1 MVDPRLRELLEDV
14 AGGGT
19 SPDDALDRLRTLPF
33 ADLGFARVDHHRPLR
48 QGFPEAVYAPGKT
61 AEQCA
66 AIVAELVAGPT
77 TAGPTTAGSDER
89 ATVGGARPVLLTRA
103 DQAQAAAALALTP
116 GGRYDPVARLAVWK
130 PHPRRTG
137 SAVVAC
143 AGTADLP
150 VAEEAAGT
158 LTALGWPPVRLTDV
172 GVAGIHR
179 LLAEEPV
186 LQAADV
192 ILVVAG
198 MEGALASAVG
208 GLAAAPIISVPTSA
222 GYGSSLEGV
231 TAMLAMLASC
241 APGVA
246 VMGIDN
252 GYGAAVAAARILAA
266 LERAREVHQPP
277 PRQDQP

>member
-1 MVDPRLRELLEDV
+1 MVDPSLRALLEDV
-14 AGGGT
+14 AGGAT
-19 SPDDALDRLRTLPF
+19 SPADALDRLRTLPF
-33 ADLGFARVDHHRPLR
+33 ADLGFARVDHHRQLR

-61 AEQCA
+61 PAQCA

-77 TAGPTTAGSDER
+77 AG
-89 ATVGGARPVLLTRA
+89 PVLLTRA
-103 DQAQAAAALALTP
+103 DEATAAVALAAVP
-116 GGRYDPVARLAVWK
+116 DGHYDPVARLAVWK
-130 PHPRRTG
+130 PLPRRTG

-150 VAEEAAGT
+150 VAEEAAAT
-158 LTALGWPPVRLTDV
+158 LAALGWPPVRLTDV

-192 ILVVAG
+192 IVVVAG

-208 GLAAAPIISVPTSA
+208 GLAAAPIISVPTSV

-231 TAMLAMLASC
+231 TALLAMLASC

-252 GYGAAVAAARILAA
+252 GYGAACAAARILGA
-266 LERAREVHQPP
+266 LERARQ
-277 PRQDQP
+277 

>member
-1 MVDPRLRELLEDV
+1 MVDPRLYQLLEDV
-14 AGGGT
+14 AGGTT
-19 SPDDALDRLRTLPF
+19 SPAAALERLRSLPF

-61 AEQCA
+61 PDQCA
-66 AIVAELVAGPT
+66 AIVEELVAGPM
-77 TAGPTTAGSDER
+77 AG
-89 ATVGGARPVLLTRA
+89 PVLLTRA
-103 DQAQAAAALALTP
+103 DEEQAAAALARTP
-116 GGRYDPVARLAVWK
+116 GGRYDPVARLGVWQ
-130 PHPRRTG
+130 PLPRRTG

-150 VAEEAAGT
+150 VAEEAAAT
-158 LTALGWPPVRLTDV
+158 LTALGWPPARLTDV

-186 LQAADV
+186 LGAADV
-192 ILVVAG
+192 IVVVAG

-208 GLAAAPIISVPTSA
+208 GLAAAPVISVPTSA

-231 TAMLAMLASC
+231 TALLAMLASC

-252 GYGAAVAAARILAA
+252 GYGAACAAARILGA
-266 LERAREVHQPP
+266 LERARS
-277 PRQDQP
+277 

>member
-1 MVDPRLRELLEDV
+1 MSDPRLRELLEDV

-61 AEQCA
+61 PEQCA
-66 AIVAELVAGPT
+66 AIVAELVGGPC
-77 TAGPTTAGSDER
+77 P
-89 ATVGGARPVLLTRA
+89 GGGHARSGGGPVLLTRA
-103 DQAQAAAALALTP
+103 TEEQAAAALAVTP
-116 GGRYDPVARLAVWK
+116 AGSWDPVARLGVWK
-130 PHPRRTG
+130 PQPRRTG
-137 SAVVAC
+137 TAVVAC

-150 VAEEAAGT
+150 VAEEAAAT
-158 LTALGWPPVRLTDV
+158 LAALGWPPVRLSDV

-192 ILVVAG
+192 IVVVAG

-208 GLAAAPIISVPTSA
+208 GLAAAPVISVPTSA

-231 TAMLAMLASC
+231 TALLAMLASC

-252 GYGAAVAAARILAA
+252 GYGAAVAAGRILAA
-266 LERAREVHQPP
+266 LERAR
-277 PRQDQP
+277 R

>member
-1 MVDPRLRELLEDV
+1 MADPNLRELLEDV
-14 AGGGT
+14 AGGTT
-19 SPDDALDRLRTLPF
+19 SPAAALERLRGLPF

-61 AEQCA
+61 AEHCA

-77 TAGPTTAGSDER
+77 TG
-89 ATVGGARPVLLTRA
+89 PVLLTRA
-103 DQAQAAAALALTP
+103 DEPTAATALARVP
-116 GGRYDPVARLAVWK
+116 GGRYDPVARLGIWK
-130 PHPRRTG
+130 PLRRRTG
-137 SAVVAC
+137 TAVVAC

-150 VAEEAAGT
+150 VAEEAAAT

-179 LLAEEPV
+179 LLAEEAA

-192 ILVVAG
+192 IVVVAG

-208 GLAAAPIISVPTSA
+208 GLAAAPIVSVPTSA
-222 GYGSSLEGV
+222 GYGSSFEGV
-231 TAMLAMLASC
+231 TALLAMLASC

-246 VMGIDN
+246 VLGIDN
-252 GYGAAVAAARILAA
+252 GYGAACAAARILGTM
-266 LERAREVHQPP
+266 ERARTP
-277 PRQDQP
+277 DDAS

>member
-1 MVDPRLRELLEDV
+1 MVDPSLRALLEDV
-14 AGGGT
+14 ADGAT
-19 SPDDALDRLRTLPF
+19 SPAAALERLRTLPF

-61 AEQCA
+61 PAQCA
-66 AIVAELVAGPT
+66 AIVAELVNGPT
-77 TAGPTTAGSDER
+77 SG
-89 ATVGGARPVLLTRA
+89 PVLLTRVDEA
-103 DQAQAAAALALTP
+103 TVATVLAVVP
-116 GGRYDPVARLAVWK
+116 GGHYDPVACLGVWK
-130 PHPRRTG
+130 PLSRRTG
-137 SAVVAC
+137 SAVLAC

-150 VAEEAAGT
+150 VAEEAAVT

-208 GLAAAPIISVPTSA
+208 GLAAAPIVAVPTST

-231 TAMLAMLASC
+231 TALLAMLASC
-241 APGVA
+241 APGVT

-252 GYGAAVAAARILAA
+252 GYGAAVAAARILAG
-266 LERAREVHQPP
+266 LERARTADRPGAEP
-277 PRQDQP
+277 

>member
-1 MVDPRLRELLEDV
+1 MVDPSLHQLLEDV
-14 AGGGT
+14 ARGAT
-19 SPDDALDRLRTLPF
+19 SPAAALERLRGLRF

-61 AEQCA
+61 PAQCA
-66 AIVAELVAGPT
+66 AIVAELAAGPT
-77 TAGPTTAGSDER
+77 AG
-89 ATVGGARPVLLTRA
+89 PVLLTRA
-103 DQAQAAAALALTP
+103 GEDVAAAALARTP
-116 GGRYDPVARLAVWK
+116 GGRYDPVARLAVWN
-130 PHPRRTG
+130 PLPRRTG

-150 VAEEAAGT
+150 VAEEAATT
-158 LTALGWPPVRLTDV
+158 LAALGWPPARLTDV

-192 ILVVAG
+192 IVVVAG

-208 GLAAAPIISVPTSA
+208 GLAAAPVISVPTSA

-231 TAMLAMLASC
+231 TALLAMLASC

-252 GYGAAVAAARILAA
+252 GYGAACAAARILGA
-266 LERAREVHQPP
+266 LERARTGDRP
-277 PRQDQP
+277 

>member
-1 MVDPRLRELLEDV
+1 MVDPTLRQLLDDV
-14 AGGGT
+14 AGGTT

-48 QGFPEAVYAPGKT
+48 QGFPEAVYSPGKT
-61 AEQCA
+61 PAQCA
-66 AIVAELVAGPT
+66 AIVAELVSGPT
-77 TAGPTTAGSDER
+77 SG
-89 ATVGGARPVLLTRA
+89 PVLLTRVDEA
-103 DQAQAAAALALTP
+103 TAAEALALTP
-116 GGRYDPVARLAVWK
+116 GGHYDPVARLGIWK
-130 PHPRRTG
+130 PLPKRTG
-137 SAVVAC
+137 TPVVAC

-150 VAEEAAGT
+150 VAEEASAT

-231 TAMLAMLASC
+231 TALLAMLASC

-252 GYGAAVAAARILAA
+252 GYGAACAAARILGA
-266 LERAREVHQPP
+266 LERARTTDHHP
-277 PRQDQP
+277 

>member
-1 MVDPRLRELLEDV
+1 MVDPILRELLEDV

-19 SPDDALDRLRTLPF
+19 SPAAALERLRSLPF

-61 AEQCA
+61 PAQCA
-66 AIVAELVAGPT
+66 AIVAELVNGPT
-77 TAGPTTAGSDER
+77 AG
-89 ATVGGARPVLLTRA
+89 PVLLTRA
-103 DQAQAAAALALTP
+103 DEIAAGAALAQTP
-116 GGRYDPVARLAVWK
+116 GGHYDPVARLGIWK
-130 PHPRRTG
+130 PRPRRAG
-137 SAVVAC
+137 EAVVAC

-150 VAEEAAGT
+150 VAEEAAAT
-158 LTALGWPPVRLTDV
+158 LGALGWPPTRLTDV

-179 LLAEEPV
+179 LLTEAPV

-208 GLAAAPIISVPTSA
+208 GLVAAPVIAVPTSA

-231 TAMLAMLASC
+231 TALLAMLASC

-252 GYGAAVAAARILAA
+252 GYGAACAAARILGR
-266 LERAREVHQPP
+266 LEEARTP
-277 PRQDQP
+277 

>member
-1 MVDPRLRELLEDV
+1 MVDPSLHQLLEDV
-14 AGGGT
+14 ARGAT
-19 SPDDALDRLRTLPF
+19 SPAAALERLRGLPF

-61 AEQCA
+61 PAQCA
-66 AIVAELVAGPT
+66 AIVAELAAGPT
-77 TAGPTTAGSDER
+77 AG
-89 ATVGGARPVLLTRA
+89 PVLLTRA
-103 DQAQAAAALALTP
+103 GEDAAAAALARTP
-116 GGRYDPVARLAVWK
+116 GGRYDPVARLAVWN
-130 PHPRRTG
+130 PLPRRTG

-150 VAEEAAGT
+150 VAEEAATT
-158 LTALGWPPVRLTDV
+158 LAALGWPPARLTDV

-192 ILVVAG
+192 IVVVAG

-208 GLAAAPIISVPTSA
+208 GLAAAPVISVPTSA

-231 TAMLAMLASC
+231 TALLAMLASC

-252 GYGAAVAAARILAA
+252 GYGAACAAARILGA
-266 LERAREVHQPP
+266 LERARTGDRP
-277 PRQDQP
+277 

>member
-1 MVDPRLRELLEDV
+1 MVDPSLRELLEDV
-14 AGGGT
+14 AGGAT
-19 SPDDALDRLRTLPF
+19 SPAAALERLRTLPF
-33 ADLGFARVDHHRPLR
+33 ADLGFARVDHHRQLR
-48 QGFPEAVYAPGKT
+48 QGFPEAVYSPGKT
-61 AEQCA
+61 PAQCA
-66 AIVAELVAGPT
+66 AIVAELVAGPS
-77 TAGPTTAGSDER
+77 AG
-89 ATVGGARPVLLTRA
+89 PVLLTRA
-103 DQAQAAAALALTP
+103 DEATASVALAEVP
-116 GGRYDPVARLAVWK
+116 GGRYDPVARLGVWN
-130 PHPRRTG
+130 PLPRRTG

-150 VAEEAAGT
+150 VAEEAAAT

-208 GLAAAPIISVPTSA
+208 GLAAAPIISVPTSV

-231 TAMLAMLASC
+231 TALLAMLASC

-252 GYGAAVAAARILAA
+252 GYGAACAAARILGA
-266 LERAREVHQPP
+266 LERARTPDPGGPP
-277 PRQDQP
+277 

>member
-1 MVDPRLRELLEDV
+1 MVDPSLRELLEDV
-14 AGGGT
+14 AGGTT
-19 SPDDALDRLRTLPF
+19 SPAAALERLRTLPF
-33 ADLGFARVDHHRPLR
+33 ADIGFARVDHHRQLR
-48 QGFPEAVYAPGKT
+48 QGFPEAVYGPGKT
-61 AEQCA
+61 PAQCA
-66 AIVAELVAGPT
+66 AIVAELVAGPSP
-77 TAGPTTAGSDER
+77 G
-89 ATVGGARPVLLTRA
+89 PVLLTRVDEA
-103 DQAQAAAALALTP
+103 TAATVLAEVP
-116 GGRYDPVARLAVWK
+116 DGRYDPIARLAVWK
-130 PHPRRTG
+130 PLPRRTG

-150 VAEEAAGT
+150 VAEEASAT

-208 GLAAAPIISVPTSA
+208 GLAAAPIVSVPTSA

-231 TAMLAMLASC
+231 TALLAMLASC

-246 VMGIDN
+246 VLGIDN
-252 GYGAAVAAARILAA
+252 GYGAACAAARILGG
-266 LERAREVHQPP
+266 LEEARTP
-277 PRQDQP
+277 

>member
-1 MVDPRLRELLEDV
+1 MSAMVDPTLRQLLEDV
-14 AGGGT
+14 AGGAT
-19 SPDDALDRLRTLPF
+19 SPAAALDRLRTLPF
-33 ADLGFARVDHHRPLR
+33 ADLGFARVDHHRTLR
-48 QGFPEAVYAPGKT
+48 QGFPEAVYGPGKT
-61 AEQCA
+61 PAQCA
-66 AIVAELVAGPT
+66 AIVAELVAGPS
-77 TAGPTTAGSDER
+77 AG
-89 ATVGGARPVLLTRA
+89 PVLLTRVDEA
-103 DQAQAAAALALTP
+103 TAAVALAEVP
-116 GGRYDPVARLAVWK
+116 GGRYDPVARLGVWK
-130 PHPRRTG
+130 PLPRRTG
-137 SAVVAC
+137 AAVVAC

-150 VAEEAAGT
+150 VAEEAAAT

-208 GLAAAPIISVPTSA
+208 GLAAAPIISVPTSV
-222 GYGSSLEGV
+222 GYGASLEGV
-231 TAMLAMLASC
+231 TALLAMLASC

-252 GYGAAVAAARILAA
+252 GYGAACAAARILAA
-266 LERAREVHQPP
+266 LERARTEDRP
-277 PRQDQP
+277 

>member
-1 MVDPRLRELLEDV
+1 MVDPSLRELLEDV
-14 AGGGT
+14 ADGTT
-19 SPDDALDRLRTLPF
+19 SPAAALERLRTLPF
-33 ADLGFARVDHHRPLR
+33 ADIGFARVDHHRQLR

-61 AEQCA
+61 PAQCA
-66 AIVAELVAGPT
+66 AIVAELVAGPSP
-77 TAGPTTAGSDER
+77 G
-89 ATVGGARPVLLTRA
+89 PVLLTRV
-103 DQAQAAAALALTP
+103 DEPTAASVLAEVP
-116 GGRYDPVARLAVWK
+116 GGRYDPVARLAVWN
-130 PHPRRTG
+130 PLPRRTG

-143 AGTADLP
+143 AGTADLA
-150 VAEEAAGT
+150 VAEEAAAT

-186 LQAADV
+186 LHAADV

-208 GLAAAPIISVPTSA
+208 GLAAAPIVSVPTSA

-231 TAMLAMLASC
+231 TALLAMLASC
-241 APGVA
+241 APGIA

-252 GYGAAVAAARILAA
+252 GYGAACAAARILAA
-266 LERAREVHQPP
+266 LERARTGDRP
-277 PRQDQP
+277 

>member
-1 MVDPRLRELLEDV
+1 MVDPRLHELLEDV
-14 AGGGT
+14 ARGAT
-19 SPDDALDRLRTLPF
+19 SPAAAADRLRTLPF

-61 AEQCA
+61 PEQCA

-77 TAGPTTAGSDER
+77 
-89 ATVGGARPVLLTRA
+89 GGPVLLTRA
-103 DQAQAAAALALTP
+103 TEEQAQAARSLTP
-116 GGRYDPVARLAVWK
+116 GGSYDAPARLGVWK
-130 PHPRRTG
+130 PLPRRTG

-150 VAEEAAGT
+150 VAEEASAV
-158 LTALGWPPVRLTDV
+158 LAALGWPPVRLTDV

-192 ILVVAG
+192 IVVVAG

-208 GLAAAPIISVPTSA
+208 GLAAAPVIAVPTSA
-222 GYGSSLEGV
+222 GYGASLEGV
-231 TAMLAMLASC
+231 TALLAMLASC

-266 LERAREVHQPP
+266 LERARTGGDRP
-277 PRQDQP
+277 

>member
-1 MVDPRLRELLEDV
+1 MIDPSLRALLEDV
-14 AGGGT
+14 ADGST
-19 SPDDALDRLRTLPF
+19 SPAAALERLRSLPF

-61 AEQCA
+61 PAQCA
-66 AIVAELVAGPT
+66 AIVAELVNGPT
-77 TAGPTTAGSDER
+77 AG
-89 ATVGGARPVLLTRA
+89 PVLLTRA
-103 DQAQAAAALALTP
+103 DEATATTVLAVVP
-116 GGRYDPVARLAVWK
+116 GGHYDPLSCLGVWK
-130 PHPRRTG
+130 PLPRRTG

-150 VAEEAAGT
+150 VAEEAAAT

-179 LLAEEPV
+179 LLVEEPV

-208 GLAAAPIISVPTSA
+208 GLAAAPILAVPTST

-231 TAMLAMLASC
+231 TALLAMLASC

-252 GYGAAVAAARILAA
+252 GYGAACAAARILAA
-266 LERAREVHQPP
+266 LERARTPD
-277 PRQDQP
+277 PRP

>member
-1 MVDPRLRELLEDV
+1 MVDPSLRELLDEV
-14 AGGGT
+14 ATGAT
-19 SPDDALDRLRTLPF
+19 SPADALDRLRTLPF
-33 ADLGFARVDHHRPLR
+33 ADLGFARVDHHRTLR

-61 AEQCA
+61 PAQCA
-66 AIVAELVAGPT
+66 AIVAELVNGPAAAGPI
-77 TAGPTTAGSDER
+77 
-89 ATVGGARPVLLTRA
+89 LLTRA
-103 DQAQAAAALALTP
+103 DGPTAHAALAQTP
-116 GGRYDPVARLAVWK
+116 GGRYDPVARLGIWR
-130 PHPRRTG
+130 PRPRRTG

-150 VAEEAAGT
+150 VAEEAAAT
-158 LTALGWPPVRLTDV
+158 LTALGWPPARLTDV

-208 GLAAAPIISVPTSA
+208 GLAAAPIIAVPTSA

-231 TAMLAMLASC
+231 TALLAMLASC
-241 APGVA
+241 APGVT

-252 GYGAAVAAARILAA
+252 GYGAACAAARILAA
-266 LERAREVHQPP
+266 LERARTPDEASP
-277 PRQDQP
+277 

>member
-1 MVDPRLRELLEDV
+1 MTDPSLRELLDEV
-14 AGGGT
+14 ATGAT
-19 SPDDALDRLRTLPF
+19 SPAAALDRLRTLPF

-48 QGFPEAVYAPGKT
+48 QGFPEAVYGPGKT
-61 AEQCA
+61 PAQCA
-66 AIVAELVAGPT
+66 AIVAELVSGPT
-77 TAGPTTAGSDER
+77 SG
-89 ATVGGARPVLLTRA
+89 PVLLTRA
-103 DQAQAAAALALTP
+103 DEEKAAAALSEAP
-116 GGRYDPVARLAVWK
+116 GGTYDPVARIAVWK
-130 PHPRRTG
+130 PRPRRTG
-137 SAVVAC
+137 SAVIAC

-150 VAEEAAGT
+150 VAEEAAAT
-158 LTALGWPPVRLTDV
+158 LNALGWPPVRLTDV

-208 GLAAAPIISVPTSA
+208 GLAAAPTIAVPTSA

-231 TAMLAMLASC
+231 TALLAMLASC

-252 GYGAAVAAARILAA
+252 GFGAACAAARILGA
-266 LERAREVHQPP
+266 LERARTGDHP
-277 PRQDQP
+277 